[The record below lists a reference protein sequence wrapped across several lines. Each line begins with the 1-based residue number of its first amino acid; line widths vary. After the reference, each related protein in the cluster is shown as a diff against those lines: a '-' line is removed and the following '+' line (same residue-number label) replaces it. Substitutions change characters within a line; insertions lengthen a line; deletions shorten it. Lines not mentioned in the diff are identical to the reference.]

1 MPQRDP
7 ELQRLIDERDI
18 REVLA
23 RYSRGVDRSDT
34 ELLAS
39 TYHPG
44 AVDDHGVFRGDAQVF
59 VEQLG
64 PRLTKA
70 FDATH
75 HFLGQSLIDL
85 AGDVAHAETY
95 VIAVHRRGSG
105 DKATLETFGARYL
118 DKLTRRQGEW
128 RIEER
133 VVVNEWARID
143 DVREPPLAA
152 RLAQGLRSRDDLA
165 YRREG
170 SLLD

>member
-1 MPQRDP
+1 
-7 ELQRLIDERDI
+7 
-18 REVLA
+18 V
-23 RYSRGVDRSDT
+23 RYCRGVDRTDT

-59 VEQLG
+59 AEQLG
-64 PRLTKA
+64 PLLEQA

-75 HFLGQSLIDL
+75 HFLGQSLIEL

-105 DKATLETFGARYL
+105 EKAVLETFGARYL
-118 DKLTRRQGEW
+118 DRLTRRAGEW
-128 RIEER
+128 RIQER
-133 VVVNEWARID
+133 VVVNEWARVD
-143 DVREPPLAA
+143 DVKEPPLAA
-152 RLAQGLRSRDDLA
+152 QLAQGLRSRDDLA